1 MWNVKD
7 HSKLIFSTFG
17 IIFGSFFVN
26 VYLNKNRVNES
37 TAGVVLKFNDNIEQS
52 WIKELHEYI
61 AQNIDK
67 PYSRW
72 DNNSFTKEIGHC
84 HATCSDDRNNGDI
97 FYGSGCQ
104 THPVYVYDREVTD
117 SLLSTMPYGE
127 ATAPCFLK
135 LTKSKIPN
143 ANRGIFTTKYKLPKG
158 MIFGPYTGVIRSA
171 YGDDGQEARDGGYAW
186 RINRWNEE
194 NADFYI
200 DGVNENN
207 SNWLRYVNTARY
219 REEQNVFSLL
229 FNDTVY
235 YITIKDIEPETELL
249 VWYGYKYAK
258 WLNIFVVETSA
269 HDWDHDYAPPV
280 DETICPSCPRTEGI
294 RRKENDDDDDD
305 EENENGEQNGDEEE
319 QSSCRGEQIEGDI
332 EIDDPDFDMSTLDI
346 RKKDDDEEHFEDNS
360 DDENVIEPADS
371 SKIEQKVESVDSAKN
386 EKIIEP
392 ADQKVEQ
399 PKTTQ

>member
-1 MWNVKD
+1 V
-7 HSKLIFSTFG
+7 
-17 IIFGSFFVN
+17 SFFVN
-26 VYLNKNRVNES
+26 FYLRGNRINES
-37 TAGVVLKFNDNIEQS
+37 TAGVVFKYSDDIDQN
-52 WIKELHEYI
+52 WVKELHEYI

-67 PYSRW
+67 PYNRW
-72 DNNSFTKEIGHC
+72 ENTSFTTNIGHC
-84 HATCSDDRNNGDI
+84 HAICHEDRNNSEI

-104 THPVYVYDREVTD
+104 THPVYIYDREVTD
-117 SLLSTMPYGE
+117 SLLSQMPYGE

-143 ANRGIFTTKYKLPKG
+143 ANRGIFTTKYKIPKG
-158 MIFGPYTGVIRSA
+158 VIFGPYTGVIRSA
-171 YGDDGQEARDGGYAW
+171 YGDEGQDARDGGYAW
-186 RINRWNEE
+186 RINRWHEE

-258 WLNIFVVETSA
+258 WLNIFVVETSD

-280 DETICPSCPRTEGI
+280 NETICPSCPMTEGKRRTEHDDDEEDA
-294 RRKENDDDDDD
+294 ENENEENQSNEQGDDEDDEEEQPSCRNYDDDD
-305 EENENGEQNGDEEE
+305 EEMQ
-319 QSSCRGEQIEGDI
+319 GDI
-332 EIDDPDFDMSTLDI
+332 VIEDPDFELDI
-346 RKKDDDEEHFEDNS
+346 RTIEEDEQVEKSNKG
-360 DDENVIEPADS
+360 ENLIEPEDS
-371 SKIEQKVESVDSAKN
+371 KSEQHNVDQEAKFS
-386 EKIIEP
+386 P
-392 ADQKVEQ
+392 
-399 PKTTQ
+399 